1 MAAPTL
7 NRKKKTMKSG
17 CIYQSDS
24 VFSIASN
31 INNNIL
37 RLGEVI
43 FDEYEWVD
51 SLNIEEMKD
60 ILANISFDEKSV
72 AILKKS

>member
-1 MAAPTL
+1 
-7 NRKKKTMKSG
+7 MKSG

>member
-1 MAAPTL
+1 MYYNHAYTL
-7 NRKKKTMKSG
+7 CQYYRF
-17 CIYQSDS
+17 QF
-24 VFSIASN
+24 FSIASN